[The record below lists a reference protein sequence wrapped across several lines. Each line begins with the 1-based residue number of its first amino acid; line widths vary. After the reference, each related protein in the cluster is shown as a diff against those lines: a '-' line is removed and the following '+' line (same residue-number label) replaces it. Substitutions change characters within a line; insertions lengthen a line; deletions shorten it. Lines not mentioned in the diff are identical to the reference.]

1 VTMPAA
7 ILADLDGEV
16 RVTIAATDA
25 DRNPS

>member
-1 VTMPAA
+1 VTMQAA
-7 ILADLDGEV
+7 VLAELDGEV